1 MFGFSQFDPLDQ
13 HSGEFGSPSEPTL
26 PYPPSMI
33 DLGSIAGLHSH
44 NHQLHAYC
52 PTCDRWAT
60 LPLAEMIAADLGSR
74 RLPFTVRCRWCDAV
88 GRLQVRPP
96 MPMHST
102 VGGWPSA
109 SSPLVVER

>member
-1 MFGFSQFDPLDQ
+1 MYTERRLGSR
-13 HSGEFGSPSEPTL
+13 GEPAHLYARG
-26 PYPPSMI
+26 MI
-33 DLGSIAGLHSH
+33 DLGSIGGLHSH

-60 LPLAEMIAADLGSR
+60 LPLADMIAAGQGSR
-74 RLPFTVRCRWCDAV
+74 RLPFTVRCRWCGSV

-102 VGGWPSA
+102 VNGWPSA
-109 SSPLVVER
+109 SSPPITQR